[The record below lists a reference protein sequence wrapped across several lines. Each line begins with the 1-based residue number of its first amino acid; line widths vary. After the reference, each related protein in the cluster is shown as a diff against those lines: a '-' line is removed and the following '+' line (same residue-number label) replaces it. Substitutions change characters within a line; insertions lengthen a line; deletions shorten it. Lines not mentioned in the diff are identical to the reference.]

1 MTAKEKISDSN
12 LKPKPET
19 DKKHIVF
26 NDLKKGEIR
35 HGHFILKNSG
45 GPYKNLDIFVS
56 AANSFL
62 KITEKLPLNSEAS
75 TQMPL
80 KIFFEAKAED
90 WSRKYS
96 DSIIIR
102 LDDEEVKVA
111 VELNTQTR
119 PVNDF
124 AHIIDP
130 YYTRKIEY
138 IIKKLEKKTSAEI
151 AVVTIESLEGKT
163 IEKYANELF
172 NDWKIGKEDKH
183 NGILFLIDTCENKYR
198 IEVGLGLENLIT
210 PEFIHRLFDTVVLP
224 NFKSGEF
231 GIGIYRTLHKIA
243 EKIYQ
248 HQRASGK

>member
-1 MTAKEKISDSN
+1 MAAKENIDNSD

-26 NDLKKGEIR
+26 NDVKKGETR

-45 GPYKNLDIFVS
+45 GPYKNLDTSVTV
-56 AANSFL
+56 ANSFL
-62 KITEKLPLNSEAS
+62 KITEKLPLNSES
-75 TQMPL
+75 SIQLPL
-80 KIFFEAKAED
+80 KIYFEAKAED
-90 WSRKYS
+90 WSKKYS

-102 LDDEEVKVA
+102 LDDEEAKVT
-111 VELNTQTR
+111 VELDTQTK

-130 YYTRKIEY
+130 YYTRKIEN
-138 IIKKLEKKTSAEI
+138 IIKDLEKKTSAEI
-151 AVVTIESLEGKT
+151 AIVTIESLEGKT

-172 NDWKIGKEDKH
+172 NEWKIGKEDKH
-183 NGILFLIDTCENKYR
+183 NGILFLVDTCENKYR
-198 IEVGLGLENLIT
+198 IEVGLGLEKLIS
-210 PEFIHRLFDTVVLP
+210 PEFIHKLFDTIVLP

-231 GIGIYRTLHKIA
+231 GTGIYRALKKIA

-248 HQRASGK
+248 HQRTSGK

>member
-1 MTAKEKISDSN
+1 MVTKEKIDNSN

-26 NDLKKGEIR
+26 NDVKKGEIR

-45 GPYKNLDIFVS
+45 GPYKNLDISVL

-62 KITEKLPLNSEAS
+62 KITEKLQLNSAS
-75 TQMPL
+75 SIQLPL
-80 KIFFEAKAED
+80 QIHFEAKAED
-90 WSRKYS
+90 WSKKYS

-102 LDDEEVKVA
+102 LDDEEAKVS
-111 VELNTQTR
+111 VELDTQTK

-124 AHIIDP
+124 AHIIEP
-130 YYTRKIEY
+130 YYTRKIEN
-138 IIKKLEKKTSAEI
+138 IIKDLEKKTSVEI

-172 NDWKIGKEDKH
+172 NEWKIGKEDKH
-183 NGILFLIDTCENKYR
+183 NGILFLVDTCENKYR
-198 IEVGLGLENLIT
+198 IEVGLGLEKLIN
-210 PEFIHRLFDTVVLP
+210 PEFIHKLFDTSVFP

-231 GIGIYRTLHKIA
+231 GTGIYRALQNIA
-243 EKIYQ
+243 EKIYK
-248 HQRASGK
+248 HQRASER